1 MQTTASS
8 RRAGSLPQ
16 PRQVASNQAAKS
28 QTHALQSLDALAVN
42 IRYSRGQEICSP
54 SRSAEYWYRVVSGS
68 ARRCVI
74 RPDGRRQIVDLL
86 LPRDFFGFSD
96 RNEYDSTVEAV
107 VEGTVIASYPRKR
120 VEMMADADPQLA
132 REIRQ
137 VAYKA
142 LARSRAHLLILG
154 RITAR
159 EKVGAFLLELAERS
173 SGGPADRIVLPISR
187 YDIADCLALSV
198 ETVCR
203 SLTELKQLGVIALS
217 GTRCGRIIDRQ
228 ALEEGDRNSD
238 ASFARR
244 KPASFDHD
252 NSSAGAKPVGS
263 LAGRQLRHNC
273 QANGLRQL
281 TGT

>member
-1 MQTTASS
+1 M
-8 RRAGSLPQ
+8 
-16 PRQVASNQAAKS
+16 
-28 QTHALQSLDALAVN
+28 HALQSLDALAVN
-42 IRYSRGQEICSP
+42 IRCSRGQEICSP
-54 SRSAEYWYRVVSGS
+54 SRPADYWYRVVSGS

-86 LPRDFFGFSD
+86 LPGDFFGFSE
-96 RNEYDSTVEAV
+96 RSEYDSTVEAV
-107 VEGTVIASYPRKR
+107 VEGTIVASYPRKR
-120 VEMMADADPQLA
+120 AEMMADADPELA
-132 REIRQ
+132 RELRQ

-159 EKVGAFLLELAERS
+159 EKVGAFLLELVERF
-173 SGGPADRIVLPISR
+173 SGGATDTIMLPISR

-203 SLTELKQLGVIALS
+203 SLTELKQRGVIALS
-217 GTRCGRIIDRQ
+217 GTRCVRIVDRQ
-228 ALEEGDRNSD
+228 ALEVRDRDSD

-244 KPASFDHD
+244 KPASFDHG
-252 NSSAGAKPVGS
+252 NSSADANPVGS

-273 QANGLRQL
+273 QANGFRQM